1 MNKKIFPNRSNRYN
15 ELFPTLEREF
25 LEGKSLTKI
34 AKEYSVDRGTLS
46 KNLKSL
52 GYTIK
57 NLQNQPRVR
66 EDAFSKIDSE
76 ESAYW
81 LGFLYADGCVMDDN
95 RIELSLQERDYDHL
109 VKFCT
114 FIRMPTSAIKY
125 RKSTKSYRVSFRNKR
140 MKEDLISLGCI
151 PRKSTVLIY
160 PSEEQVP
167 RSYTRDFC
175 RGYIDGDGYIGIK
188 KGSTGNIPRL
198 SILGTKSFLESL
210 VSEMGFKKL
219 SIRNKEGI
227 FVIEWSAKY
236 VEDYLKALYKDSSI
250 YLSRKYEVLVP
261 FLLETGGIISEEKTG
276 SLSKSRMVIRGEG

>member
-1 MNKKIFPNRSNRYN
+1 MSKKIFPNRSDRYN

-34 AKEYSVDRGTLS
+34 AKEYSVDRGCLS
-46 KNLKSL
+46 NNLKSL

-57 NLQNQPRVR
+57 NTQNQPRMR

-76 ESAYW
+76 EGAYW

-95 RIELSLQERDYDHL
+95 RIELSLQERDYEHL
-109 VKFCT
+109 VKFCS
-114 FIRMPTSAIKY
+114 FIGMPTSAIKY
-125 RKSTKSYRVSFRNKR
+125 RKSTKSYRVSFRNKK

-151 PRKSTVLIY
+151 PRKTFVLTY

-167 RSYTRDFC
+167 HSYTRDFC
-175 RGYIDGDGYIGIK
+175 RGYIDGDGYIGTK
-188 KGSTGNIPRL
+188 KGVKGNIPRL
-198 SILGTKSFLESL
+198 SILGTKPFLESL

-219 SIRNKEGI
+219 SIRKKEGV
-227 FVIEWSAKY
+227 FVVEWSAKY
-236 VEDYLKALYKDSSI
+236 VEDYLKALYQDSPI

-261 FLLETGGIISEEKTG
+261 FLLGTGGITSEEKNW
-276 SLSKSRMVIRGEG
+276 KPF

>member
-1 MNKKIFPNRSNRYN
+1 MNKKKFHNRSDRYN

-34 AKEYSVDRGTLS
+34 AKEYSVDRGSLS
-46 KNLKSL
+46 NNLKSM
-52 GYTIK
+52 GYKIK
-57 NLQNQPRVR
+57 NLQNEPRMR

-109 VKFCT
+109 VKFCS
-114 FIRMPTSAIKY
+114 FIGISTSAIKY

-151 PRKSTVLIY
+151 PRKTTVLTY
-160 PSEEQVP
+160 PREEQVP
-167 RSYTRDFC
+167 HSYTRDFC
-175 RGYIDGDGYIGIK
+175 RGYVDGDGYVGTK
-188 KGSTGNIPRL
+188 SGSNGSIPRL
-198 SILGTKSFLESL
+198 SILGTEPFLESL
-210 VSEMGFKKL
+210 VSEMGFKRL
-219 SIRNKEGI
+219 PIRNTKGV

-236 VEDYLKALYKDSSI
+236 VEEYLRYLYQDSSI

-261 FLLETGGIISEEKTG
+261 FLLGTGGITSEEKNW
-276 SLSKSRMVIRGEG
+276 KPF